1 MKIYDMTIDPLTSP
15 KGLDIHILN
24 EFYGFMMQ
32 LKRKDI
38 MFFENILDYVEE
50 NDDLEEKDVERYTL
64 YQKTISFLKVYMKI
78 LMICIKSMI

>member
-1 MKIYDMTIDPLTSP
+1 
-15 KGLDIHILN
+15 
-24 EFYGFMMQ
+24 MQ

-64 YQKTISFLKVYMKI
+64 EFISKNNIFFKSIHENINDLYKKYDLKYDAEI
-78 LMICIKSMI
+78 NPFI